1 MSLSFASWAVPA
13 VVLVVV
19 ELGGRRRS
27 CHVSVSAGRK
37 GFKAGLDGL
46 RERMRSPGI
55 PNDEIVAEIGGRYR
69 ARPREAYRL
78 YACGFA
84 CRPGSLLVPGG
95 DLAELYPFL
104 GEPHPDSQLSGSPG
118 LQALVG
124 EQQGERLV
132 SGAEEGRV

>member
-1 MSLSFASWAVPA
+1 
-13 VVLVVV
+13 
-19 ELGGRRRS
+19 
-27 CHVSVSAGRK
+27 VSVSAGRK

-55 PNDEIVAEIGGRYR
+55 PSGEIVAEIGGRYR
-69 ARPREAYRL
+69 VRPREAYRL

-84 CRPGSLLVPGG
+84 CRPGPP
-95 DLAELYPFL
+95 LYPFL
-104 GEPHPDSQLSGSPG
+104 GGPHPDSQLSGSPG